1 MAGAGRELAITHL
14 AQRAA
19 ESLLGD
25 GDTKFLE
32 NPLAEI
38 NNPPAHHPMDRRNRP
53 ALEDCGQRRVMS
65 VVQPQRLSR
74 SFAIDQPFRSI
85 GVELHHPNRE
95 PPAIRRRRSSPPR
108 CAWPRRR
115 SPQEPAVFAL
125 ADRPS
130 IVSPPPEARPRHS
143 HPEDQSLPPWRTS
156 FCTLWRI
163 KIQPIRESPL
173 SLPQRGLV

>member
-1 MAGAGRELAITHL
+1 MMAGAGRELAITHL

-65 VVQPQRLSR
+65 VVQPRRLSR
-74 SFAIDQPFRSI
+74 SFAIDQPFRSFI
-85 GVELHHPNRE
+85 TQSRTTCNPT
-95 PPAIRRRRSSPPR
+95 PPI
-108 CAWPRRR
+108 
-115 SPQEPAVFAL
+115 FA
-125 ADRPS
+125 ASVRVAPS
-130 IVSPPPEARPRHS
+130 
-143 HPEDQSLPPWRTS
+143 
-156 FCTLWRI
+156 
-163 KIQPIRESPL
+163 
-173 SLPQRGLV
+173 